1 MVLHR
6 INPRTQVTMPEGKPL
21 KRLNELEMV
30 KGYILA
36 NVWFDNHLYKIDPET
51 GKVVDVINFTELYPR
66 VGS

>member
-1 MVLHR
+1 
-6 INPRTQVTMPEGKPL
+6 MPDGKPL

-30 KGYILA
+30 KGYVLA

-66 VGS
+66 VGGVVDGCNVG